1 MFLLFSGRDGRP
13 CAHWCYWGEESQTAP
28 SRTTIIKWKR
38 GKRIK
43 REINFKYFLTFQ
55 FPVLPSVLPPAG
67 CESSNCESIG
77 ARHWGSWIPGNYIGI
92 HFSMRIRL
100 SCHSYLFEVKC
111 FSPGTERVSMESQS
125 QSWSDPCRARACRQS
140 LPRHQVL
147 QVLQEFSQRIRKLRI
162 VTDHLQRWEV
172 HNFLLSVGYE
182 YSGSLGGDDI
192 FIRKDL
198 NTPDKYRWR
207 EKQWTQSWF

>member
-13 CAHWCYWGEESQTAP
+13 CAHWCYWGEKSQTAP

-77 ARHWGSWIPGNYIGI
+77 AGHWGSWISGNYIGI
-92 HFSMRIRL
+92 HCSMRIWL
-100 SCHSYLFEVKC
+100 HCHSYLFEVNVFPRCWKSSRGKPKPKLKWSLSSSSMQAKSSQAPG
-111 FSPGTERVSMESQS
+111 SPKSKFNSFPKE
-125 QSWSDPCRARACRQS
+125 
-140 LPRHQVL
+140 
-147 QVLQEFSQRIRKLRI
+147 
-162 VTDHLQRWEV
+162 
-172 HNFLLSVGYE
+172 
-182 YSGSLGGDDI
+182 LG
-192 FIRKDL
+192 
-198 NTPDKYRWR
+198 N
-207 EKQWTQSWF
+207 

>member
-1 MFLLFSGRDGRP
+1 MFKLITVVFLLFSGRDGRP

-77 ARHWGSWIPGNYIGI
+77 AGHWGSWISGNYIGI
-92 HFSMRIRL
+92 HCSMRIRL
-100 SCHSYLFEVKC
+100 HCHSYLFEVKC
-111 FSPGTERVSMESQS
+111 FPQVLKEFPWKAKAKVEVILVELEHAGKVFPGTR
-125 QSWSDPCRARACRQS
+125 
-140 LPRHQVL
+140 
-147 QVLQEFSQRIRKLRI
+147 FS
-162 VTDHLQRWEV
+162 
-172 HNFLLSVGYE
+172 
-182 YSGSLGGDDI
+182 
-192 FIRKDL
+192 
-198 NTPDKYRWR
+198 
-207 EKQWTQSWF
+207 